1 MSDDSGP
8 KGVVEWLRWL
18 RTTDHPGVV
27 YAREVTT
34 SVAAVLAVGLLL
46 FAVSGVWPPMVAVE
60 SGSMEPNMQ
69 VGDLV
74 FVMEEDRLSPSFAH
88 ESGVVSYQVGEQE
101 GYTKFSEPGDV
112 IIYRADNGSGTPI
125 IHRARFW
132 VEEGENWY
140 DEADPDYVGGA
151 DDCESL
157 PNCPAPNAG
166 FITKGDNAVSNGR
179 YDQVN
184 GLSSPVRP
192 DWVIGTA
199 EARIPILGYVK
210 LCASG
215 AVRCPVLSTVPAPVG
230 STASA
235 SVGNATVST
244 ANDVGVSTATEST
257 APTANGTPALTA
269 ATTRVSRPVSG

>member
-1 MSDDSGP
+1 MSDDAGP
-8 KGVVEWLRWL
+8 KGVREWLRWL
-18 RTTDHPGVV
+18 RTTDRPGVV

-69 VGDLV
+69 IGDLV
-74 FVMEEDRLSPSFAH
+74 FVMEEDRLSPAFAH
-88 ESGVVSYQVGEQE
+88 ESGVVSHRVGERE

-112 IIYRADNGSGTPI
+112 IIYRANNGTGTPI

-132 VEEGENWY
+132 VDEGENWY
-140 DEADPDYVGGA
+140 DEADPDYIGGA

-157 PNCPAPNAG
+157 PNCPAPTAG

-184 GLSSPVRP
+184 GLSAPVKP
-192 DWVIGTA
+192 DWIVGTA
-199 EARIPILGYVK
+199 EARIPFLGYVK

-215 AVRCPVLSTVPAPVG
+215 AVRCPVFTTAPAPVG
-230 STASA
+230 PAEMTLASGT
-235 SVGNATVST
+235 VGDRAVAPTL
-244 ANDVGVSTATEST
+244 ATEDTTVGPS
-257 APTANGTPALTA
+257 AGVDNRTA
-269 ATTRVSRPVSG
+269 AAGSRVSRPVSG